1 MTKLIPS
8 NISICASETSKN
20 IGLCSATNFPL
31 ITNNESELWIPLIP
45 EGTVQGRDG
54 RNWTNPNAQAVI
66 NQTKL
71 PFMLDADHESELS
84 TNTQAQGWFTALRFN
99 EKTRFIEGKL
109 ELNDLGRNA
118 IENKHY
124 KFYSPAFMHNKNKQI
139 TQLTSVGLTNKP
151 NLNVPALNNTQQ
163 ENTMDEIIKAL
174 GLAENATSE
183 EILEAIKALKET
195 TKAEQP
201 SLNAYVPKA
210 TFDETEKAL
219 NAVRAE
225 LNALKTAEHQNA
237 VEISINAAI
246 KAKKIAPADKD
257 YFKSQCATAE
267 GLKAF
272 NTFIEKKA
280 PLIGDVDLPT
290 APNDEGEKP
299 ALNAVEKEVFA
310 QLGITEGK

>member
-1 MTKLIPS
+1 MTQSIIPCVS
-8 NISICASETSKN
+8 TCASEASNN

-31 ITNNESELWIPLIP
+31 ITNNENEFWIPLIP
-45 EGTVQGRDG
+45 EGVVQGRDG
-54 RNWTNPNAQAVI
+54 RNWVNPNAQAVI

-109 ELNDLGRNA
+109 ELNDLGKNS

-124 KFYSPAFMHNKNKQI
+124 KFYSPAFLHKAKRI

-151 NLNVPALNNTQQ
+151 NLNVPALNNQQ
-163 ENTMDEIIKAL
+163 EQNMDEILKFL
-174 GLAENATSE
+174 GLAETATPE
-183 EILEAIKALKET
+183 EILAAIKALKET

-237 VEISINAAI
+237 VEVAINAAI

-272 NTFIEKKA
+272 NAFIEKKA
-280 PLIGDVDLPT
+280 PLIGDVDLPA

-299 ALNAVEKEVFA
+299 ALNAIEKEVFA
-310 QLGITEGK
+310 QLGIAEGK